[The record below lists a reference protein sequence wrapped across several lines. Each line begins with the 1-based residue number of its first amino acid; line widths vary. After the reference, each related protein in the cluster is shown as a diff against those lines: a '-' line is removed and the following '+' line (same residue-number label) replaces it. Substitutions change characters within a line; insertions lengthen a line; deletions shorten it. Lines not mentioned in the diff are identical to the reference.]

1 MVTRQNP
8 SDAENLPKDWEAVL
22 VNAAAA
28 LAALTAKGRR
38 QARNRRYYL
47 KRKARRASEN
57 VLNQTVSDGLE
68 RHRGLSYLH
77 MPGRSE
83 SKKSTFALFK
93 RNLWPPKKWKVP
105 AEMIGAPLM
114 MCLHEAAA
122 NSNRRKSQ

>member
-8 SDAENLPKDWEAVL
+8 SDAENLPK
-22 VNAAAA
+22 
-28 LAALTAKGRR
+28 
-38 QARNRRYYL
+38 
-47 KRKARRASEN
+47 
-57 VLNQTVSDGLE
+57 SDGLE

-105 AEMIGAPLM
+105 ADLTGAPLM